1 MSQPNLLCVIDTETT
16 GLTDDPHAAV
26 IEVAATIW
34 DLSRGEEVRCWS
46 TLVKPPSWGEDGR
59 RIAMEVCGIDPEL
72 VDAHGEEPTFALMRL
87 LDFTKHLPLHAWN
100 RPFDEE
106 MIRRMDPME
115 RRLSR
120 EGLWGP
126 CLMREFSS
134 VSRGNPDLRSK
145 LTLAYE
151 QCGFAMHEDA
161 HRALVD
167 ARMSARCIHHIR
179 SGGAL
184 GRPKGPTSYPKPQP
198 IAAHENAGKRKW
210 TPGGFVDA
218 AGGAA

>member
-1 MSQPNLLCVIDTETT
+1 MRKPNLLCVIDTETT
-16 GLTDDPHAAV
+16 GMPDGPHAV

-34 DLSRGEEVRCWS
+34 NLSKGEEVRCWS

-126 CLMREFSS
+126 CLMREFSAI
-134 VSRGNPDLRSK
+134 SRGNADLRSK
-145 LTLAYE
+145 LTLAYQ
-151 QCGFAMHEDA
+151 QCGFDEPTDA

-167 ARMSARCIHHIR
+167 ARMAARVICHVR
-179 SGGAL
+179 NGGAL
-184 GRPKGPTSYPKPQP
+184 GPSRDLTSYARPPVALPEAPQG
-198 IAAHENAGKRKW
+198 GKRKW

-218 AGGAA
+218 AGGAV